1 MPPGPAGAPGPDDLS
16 GLDVFRLGTQLLP
29 RAFAG
34 GRFVRPS
41 GRRTGPV
48 REEELSYEGENSAGQ
63 AAVTG
68 TAVQEMRRVNGLSL
82 DRIRNAVE
90 VLACRMLEQKLK
102 NCPEID
108 QSPES
113 IEDMYCL
120 ALNRVPS
127 LYYHSASSFARRLD
141 DQGPPTD
148 ILAALDDAIDHAI
161 MKVGEYPSRERE
173 R

>member
-1 MPPGPAGAPGPDDLS
+1 MSQESHNTAS
-16 GLDVFRLGTQLLP
+16 
-29 RAFAG
+29 
-34 GRFVRPS
+34 PS
-41 GRRTGPV
+41 
-48 REEELSYEGENSAGQ
+48 S
-63 AAVTG
+63 VTG

-127 LYYHSASSFARRLD
+127 LYYHSASSFARRLE

-148 ILAALDDAIDHAI
+148 ILAALDEAIDYAI